1 MKTKK
6 LKKLAKFIFEEVE
19 KSRIEREDRYTI
31 KEQSLHNHICEY
43 DKAVSDRISNFIL
56 NLIKLNSK
64 ISIDYQPNNINIH
77 CNLSQFRKYNS
88 NTPIREESIE
98 INIDKMGFRV
108 RKDYENPISYQD
120 PNFLDSIRPLLLEK
134 FQKVSKESIFEIMD
148 DVLVLTKL
156 SRENNLDE
164 ILNDKN

>member
-6 LKKLAKFIFEEVE
+6 LKKLAKFTFEEVE
-19 KSRIEREDRYTI
+19 KSRIEREARYSL
-31 KEQSLHNHICEY
+31 KEESLHNHICEY
-43 DKAVSDRISNFIL
+43 DKAVSNKISNFIL

-64 ISIDYQPNNINIH
+64 ISIDYQPNYINIH

-88 NTPIREESIE
+88 NVPTKEESID
-98 INIDKMGFRV
+98 IKIDQNGFKV

-120 PNFLDSIRPLLLEK
+120 PNFLESIRPLLLEK
-134 FQKVSKESIFEIMD
+134 IQKISKESIFEVMD